1 MAIKRPEATDDA
13 SLATEA
19 KRRTAK
25 EDFVVPRG
33 MTAKPAGEESQT
45 PPLRH
50 RRSRLQ
56 PSFGQISPL
65 KRPFGARANG
75 LGTET
80 MAAFHNRE
88 RDERR

>member
-1 MAIKRPEATDDA
+1 MAIDVSKATDDA

-33 MTAKPAGEESQT
+33 MAAKPAGEESLML
-45 PPLRH
+45 PLRH

-56 PSFGQISPL
+56 PSFGQISPS
-65 KRPFGARANG
+65 KRPFGALANG
-75 LGTET
+75 
-80 MAAFHNRE
+80 
-88 RDERR
+88 